1 MCLKKPLAVF
11 TLGSVQGEPHAA
23 VCIQLAKLINRGGL
37 SLPFSNGEIQAPS
50 LTKRKGELRD
60 EMPDEEEQQP
70 PEPGSSRAH
79 RQPRPEE
86 MQGILEAGVQL
97 QDLPARALPVPG
109 VVDDVGRP
117 PELLLQGQLG
127 ADPSFGLGRAQPA
140 PLHQPRQLR
149 RGVTA
154 GRARGELGRQGTGIC
169 LPRAVTGIKWE

>member
-1 MCLKKPLAVF
+1 MCLKILWLCSPWEVCKE
-11 TLGSVQGEPHAA
+11 TPHTA

-37 SLPFSNGEIQAPS
+37 SLPFSNQEIQAPS

-60 EMPDEEEQQP
+60 EMPEEEEHQP
-70 PEPGSSRAH
+70 PEPGDSRAH
-79 RQPRPEE
+79 RQPCPEE
-86 MQGILEAGVQL
+86 IQGILEAGVQP

-109 VVDDVGRP
+109 VVDDVRRP
-117 PELLLQGQLG
+117 LALLVQGQLG

-154 GRARGELGRQGTGIC
+154 GRSTG
-169 LPRAVTGIKWE
+169 LS